1 MIPEQQLTDEERSIY
16 EWQMW
21 VPDFGEEGQ
30 RKLKNASVMISRVGG
45 VGGAVAYQ
53 LAAAGVGRLV
63 LAHAGLV
70 KPSDLNR
77 QLLVTHDWIGKSRI
91 ESVKRRLLELNPRLD
106 IVEVDENVNEENA
119 AGLVSQADLVV
130 DCAPLF
136 PERFAMNRQ
145 AVFQNK
151 PLIECAMY
159 ELEAHL
165 TTIIP
170 GKTPCLHCIFPEAPP
185 TWTREF
191 PVFGAVAGTVGCMG
205 AMEAIKVI
213 AGFGETMAG
222 RLLRFDLRDMSFREF
237 KIQRATNCIVCG
249 DGRLK

>member
-1 MIPEQQLTDEERSIY
+1 MHLTDEERSIY

-21 VPDFGEEGQ
+21 VPDFGEDGQ
-30 RKLKNASVMISRVGG
+30 RRLKNASVMISRVGG

-53 LAAAGVGRLV
+53 LAAAGIGRLV

-77 QLLVTHDWIGKSRI
+77 QLLVTHDSLGKSRMDSI
-91 ESVKRRLLELNPRLD
+91 RRRLLELNPRLE
-106 IVEVDENVNEENA
+106 IVSVEENVDEFNA
-119 AGLVSQADLVV
+119 ASLVSQADLVV

-136 PERFAMNRQ
+136 SERFAMNRQ
-145 AVFQNK
+145 IVLQKK
-151 PLIECAMY
+151 PFVECAMY

-170 GKTPCLHCIFPEAPP
+170 GKSPCLQCIFPEAPP

-205 AMEAIKVI
+205 AMEAIKTI
-213 AGFGETMAG
+213 AGFGETLTG
-222 RLLRFDLRDMSFREF
+222 RFLRFDLRDMSFRIF
-237 KIQRATNCIVCG
+237 NVDRKSDCPICG
-249 DGRLK
+249 ELV